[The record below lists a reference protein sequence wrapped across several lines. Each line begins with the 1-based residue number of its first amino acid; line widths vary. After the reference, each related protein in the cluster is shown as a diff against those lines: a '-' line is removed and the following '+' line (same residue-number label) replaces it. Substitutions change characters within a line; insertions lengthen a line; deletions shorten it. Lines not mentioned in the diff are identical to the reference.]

1 MVYRC
6 VRAAQESGVRSDFAL
21 CPRVWPRRLVAACED
36 RVDTVALGIVRAGNA
51 RAGSNDRADTFNI
64 ASQSIS
70 DDARLKDFLTKPSFA
85 ETSSVELGLSKD
97 RAYIRITSGEGSSV
111 ELSKSRPSLF
121 GRNTAELSDLRDI
134 ALESF
139 RAKELRQ
146 LVHCVRWRR
155 KDPVIQLPPD
165 ASHELAHTVTTG
177 LSLEQSQTLTESL
190 GLDLGGKAVGLQAK
204 LSYKLQEQFGL
215 QLSITATEET
225 STKLTLSNQSK
236 DRYRIF
242 ALWQV
247 DHRLSVYSLKVPVKI
262 NISQDPQPEWKL
274 CDQAEFTIANQP
286 FITYTEVSHQ

>member
-1 MVYRC
+1 M
-6 VRAAQESGVRSDFAL
+6 AAKGPGDT
-21 CPRVWPRRLVAACED
+21 AA
-36 RVDTVALGIVRAGNA
+36 
-51 RAGSNDRADTFNI
+51 
-64 ASQSIS
+64 
-70 DDARLKDFLTKPSFA
+70 
-85 ETSSVELGLSKD
+85 
-97 RAYIRITSGEGSSV
+97 
-111 ELSKSRPSLF
+111 
-121 GRNTAELSDLRDI
+121 
-134 ALESF
+134 
-139 RAKELRQ
+139 
-146 LVHCVRWRR
+146 
-155 KDPVIQLPPD
+155 PD